1 MAKVSNQIDR
11 YLPPDYSTG
20 RSVRAP
26 GSRSVGGTGSQTRL
40 APGGPR
46 TCASVAA
53 RSAIPRFHGVPSSL
67 AISRHRAAVAA
78 PNAARAS
85 GSADRHDGK
94 RLAKATAAPTAW
106 PASMSRSARAPG
118 SIHAAPR
125 VGQAQSDEAG
135 TFTDDWDVVWGPVGM
150 QQRVAVEVQQQSRRR
165 VVGPPVHGVFDLNV
179 GRSLD
184 ALQLGE
190 CSLHEQ

>member
-1 MAKVSNQIDR
+1 
-11 YLPPDYSTG
+11 
-20 RSVRAP
+20 
-26 GSRSVGGTGSQTRL
+26 
-40 APGGPR
+40 
-46 TCASVAA
+46 
-53 RSAIPRFHGVPSSL
+53 
-67 AISRHRAAVAA
+67 
-78 PNAARAS
+78 
-85 GSADRHDGK
+85 
-94 RLAKATAAPTAW
+94 
-106 PASMSRSARAPG
+106 MSRSARAPG